1 MEGIYVRVQILAT
14 GTGNHENNN
23 KFEKLNISV
32 FYLGFFLAAA
42 QTKIIKFKN
51 CCETLKII
59 VFHLGRFTAA
69 APQRK
74 IEKC

>member
-1 MEGIYVRVQILAT
+1 MEGMYVRVQILAT

-23 KFEKLNISV
+23 KFEKLDISV
-32 FYLGFFLAAA
+32 FYLGCFLAAA

-51 CCETLKII
+51 CCETLKMI

>member
-1 MEGIYVRVQILAT
+1 MEGMYVRVQILAT
-14 GTGNHENNN
+14 GTGNNENNN
-23 KFEKLNISV
+23 KFEKLDILV
-32 FYLGFFLAAA
+32 FYLGCFLAAA

-59 VFHLGRFTAA
+59 VFHLGCFTAA